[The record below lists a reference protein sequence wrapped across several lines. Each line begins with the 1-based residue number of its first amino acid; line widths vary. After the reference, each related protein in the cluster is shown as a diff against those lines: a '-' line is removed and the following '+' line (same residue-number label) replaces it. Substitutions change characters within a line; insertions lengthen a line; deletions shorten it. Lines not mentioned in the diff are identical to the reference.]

1 VLQVQGQFPLHM
13 IRCGNAPRDHSPAIA
28 DWLQPLTSPK
38 CCGGISVQS
47 AGIPPLIMYY
57 LYPPATTLSTTFLRT
72 SYIAHLPCSQTEVEE
87 VAGRAVTG
95 QTVAG
100 RAAAEQTAG
109 SSRAGSRQQQG
120 KQQQGKQQQGK
131 QQQSE
136 QQQGKQQQSEQQQ
149 SRKQQV
155 SEQQGNYKQSV
166 RS

>member
-13 IRCGNAPRDHSPAIA
+13 IRCGNAPGDHSPAIA

-47 AGIPPLIMYY
+47 AEIPPLTIYY

-100 RAAAEQTAG
+100 RAAAEQAAG
-109 SSRAGSRQQQG
+109 SSRASSSRASSSRASSNRASSSRASSNRAGSS
-120 KQQQGKQQQGK
+120 KY
-131 QQQSE
+131 QS
-136 QQQGKQQQSEQQQ
+136 
-149 SRKQQV
+149 SRATTSRV
-155 SEQQGNYKQSV
+155 
-166 RS
+166 